1 MEEIFK
7 DIPGY
12 EGMYQVSNLG
22 NVKSLKRSSEKILK
36 NAKNARG
43 YLEVCLCK
51 NSVGTIIRI
60 HQLVAMAFL
69 GHKRDGM
76 KLVIDHIDNN
86 KLNNRLENLQIITQ
100 RENVFKD
107 QGKYT
112 SKYKGVHFYHY
123 NNKWLANIRVKQRL
137 IHLGLFKT
145 ELEASEAYQNAL
157 KLVNS
162 GYIFIVKEREKSNK
176 YVGVNWNK
184 LSKKW
189 IARISV
195 NKIRVNL
202 GSFNTELEA
211 LKAYQNK
218 LAEIQ

>member
-1 MEEIFK
+1 M
-7 DIPGY
+7 
-12 EGMYQVSNLG
+12 
-22 NVKSLKRSSEKILK
+22 
-36 NAKNARG
+36 
-43 YLEVCLCK
+43 
-51 NSVGTIIRI
+51 
-60 HQLVAMAFL
+60 
-69 GHKRDGM
+69 
-76 KLVIDHIDNN
+76 
-86 KLNNRLENLQIITQ
+86 
-100 RENVFKD
+100 
-107 QGKYT
+107 
-112 SKYKGVHFYHY
+112 
-123 NNKWLANIRVKQRL
+123 